1 MRRTWLAALV
11 TAVVFG
17 LVGFGIERVVPGAR
31 TLGEAW
37 AVDSGRQ

>member
-17 LVGFGIERVVPGAR
+17 LVGFGIERVVPGAL